1 MLCPDEELESHCML
15 ASSVGP
21 TKRSTAC
28 EQAVAPNRYLS
39 IDGALVHV
47 PARQLLFRAI
57 GLPGDGS
64 DKTRDL

>member
-39 IDGALVHV
+39 IDGAL
-47 PARQLLFRAI
+47 ALKQAKASCAI
-57 GLPGDGS
+57 GV
-64 DKTRDL
+64 